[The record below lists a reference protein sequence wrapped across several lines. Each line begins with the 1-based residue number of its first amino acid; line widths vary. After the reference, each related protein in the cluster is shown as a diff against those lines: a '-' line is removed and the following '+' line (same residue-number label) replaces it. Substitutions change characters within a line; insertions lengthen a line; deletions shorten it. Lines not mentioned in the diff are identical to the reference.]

1 MKLGHSRC
9 KDSAYW
15 AGHEGCS
22 CKDDAKSTHTYQR
35 MQDDLGLI
43 DMAQRQGT
51 AGQPVLVGQRNV
63 LQQDFGCR
71 EVRASSYMAL
81 LDVLQHSVSF
91 LERGL
96 LSWHVFVRKKDRTTW
111 PHFQQGPSKLALF
124 SGMPTRL
131 C

>member
-1 MKLGHSRC
+1 
-9 KDSAYW
+9 
-15 AGHEGCS
+15 
-22 CKDDAKSTHTYQR
+22 

>member
-1 MKLGHSRC
+1 MMPKHP
-9 KDSAYW
+9 
-15 AGHEGCS
+15 
-22 CKDDAKSTHTYQR
+22 HTYQC

-71 EVRASSYMAL
+71 KVRASSYMAL
-81 LDVLQHSVSF
+81 LHVLQHFMSF

-96 LSWHVFVRKKDRTTW
+96 LSRHVLRRKKGRATW
-111 PHFQQGPSKLALF
+111 PHFQQGPSKLAPF